1 MCDLCKFLDDGVLDQ
16 LQTSLAVVQ
25 MLPQK
30 GWRQRKM
37 SVRIMSLLTRYNA
50 LKDLMVERLEADYQ
64 TSLERYRE
72 SPNQRNE
79 LFFRELQHAR
89 SQWLIKLG
97 EIKKMIANAE
107 PWLTVMEA

>member
-16 LQTSLAVVQ
+16 LHTSLVVVQ

-30 GWRQRKM
+30 GWRQRIM

-72 SPNQRNE
+72 DPNHE